1 MLKKLL
7 DLFLKV
13 DKFPKKLLDLF
24 WKVYKFSK
32 NIMDSRLGI
41 DNFSRIIMDSS
52 LGIDS
57 FGAWGGA
64 WGWDGG
70 RRGWGWGGRR
80 ALRGEG
86 VRGGARVRWKR
97 EGWGCVLVAGGV
109 ENGRGGG
116 KGGNVHACMY
126 ASWGKWN
133 WVGRG

>member
-1 MLKKLL
+1 MASILKKLL

-24 WKVYKFSK
+24 WKVDKFSK

-64 WGWDGG
+64 FSIPTTFLLAAPGFLDPPT
-70 RRGWGWGGRR
+70 
-80 ALRGEG
+80 ALIAIGKF
-86 VRGGARVRWKR
+86 VGARSLSTCRSLSLSSNAL
-97 EGWGCVLVAGGV
+97 EG
-109 ENGRGGG
+109 R
-116 KGGNVHACMY
+116 
-126 ASWGKWN
+126 S
-133 WVGRG
+133 